1 VDLGRLDRGAPGR
14 PADVAVAEA
23 VAVSGAASQLLDVR
37 VVHRVHPGLTL
48 DAGLRIGAEVGV
60 VFGPSGAGKTTLL
73 RLIAGLTRP
82 DSGRIQL
89 AGEVLFDASQG
100 IDRPLRDRRIGMIF
114 QDDRLFPHLDV
125 AANIRFGLKG
135 WRRDQADARLAEVAA
150 LCGVSGLLDRSPAT
164 LSGGERQRVGLAR
177 ALAPRPR
184 LLLCDEPVSALD
196 LANRHAMVR
205 RLRDVQRALSIPMLY
220 VTHSVAEAVALGSRL
235 FLLRGGTIVAEG
247 PPLDVLAAARRADDG
262 SIPFEG
268 VLNVFAARIE
278 DHAPEHNA
286 TRLRLHDGPELVVG
300 FLDRPEGSPLLVEI
314 RADDILLSRHPVSGL
329 SARNQ
334 IPGIVERIV
343 PRGPEAEAVIRTGG
357 LTWIVSL
364 VAPAVAQ
371 LELAPGAAVQLIVK
385 ARSCHVTSEESHPN
399 RTGHAPDR

>member
-1 VDLGRLDRGAPGR
+1 
-14 PADVAVAEA
+14 
-23 VAVSGAASQLLDVR
+23 VSGPTSDVLDVR

-48 DAGLRIGAEVGV
+48 DAGLRIGPEVGV

-82 DSGRIQL
+82 DSGRIDL
-89 AGEVLFDASQG
+89 GDETLFDSARG
-100 IDRPLRDRRIGMIF
+100 IDRRLRDRRIGMIF
-114 QDDRLFPHLDV
+114 QDDRLFPHLNV

-135 WRRDQADARLAEVAA
+135 WRRAEADARLAEVATM
-150 LCGVSGLLDRSPAT
+150 CGVERLMDRWPET

-196 LANRHAMVR
+196 LPNRHAMVR
-205 RLRDVQRALSIPMLY
+205 HLREVQRALAIPVLY

-235 FLLRGGTIVAEG
+235 FLMERGKFVADG
-247 PPLDVLAAARRADDG
+247 PPLDVLAAARRSDDG
-262 SIPFEG
+262 SVPFEG

-278 DHAPEHNA
+278 EHAPEQNA
-286 TRLRLHDGPELVVG
+286 TRLHLDDGPELVVS
-300 FLDRPEGSPLLVEI
+300 FLDRPPGSPLLVEI
-314 RADDILLSRHPVSGL
+314 RADDILLARHPISGL

-334 IPGIVERIV
+334 IPGVVERIV
-343 PRGPEAEAVIRTGG
+343 PRGAEAEAVIRTGG

-364 VAPAVAQ
+364 VASAV
-371 LELAPGAAVQLIVK
+371 VQLGLASGAEVQIIVK
-385 ARSCHVTSEESHPN
+385 ARSCHVIVVED
-399 RTGHAPDR
+399 APRDGKKGY